1 MRQPITK
8 ITFIFCLITWNFTY
22 GFCFGIEE
30 ENTTKKDTVSALV
43 ISTTNPFFNDLSTL
57 SGDEI
62 IYMIDSLLDQQL
74 VSKSLLIELNDYV
87 ESRLND
93 KNYYA
98 TLNNSYEDSPFPSYS
113 MYENW
118 DTEHITPYND
128 DLSVNDSNIFLTLT
142 DQSTLCDFVMPIQNP
157 VITSNYGYRSGRN
170 HNGIDLDLKVW
181 DPVVASFDGM
191 VRIALKHPTF
201 GRVVVIRHYNGLETI
216 YAHLHRLKVEPGD
229 IVEAG
234 QVIGLGGS
242 SGRSTGSHLH
252 YELRFKGKPLNPK
265 HIISFK
271 DSKLISESL
280 ELKMKKHSYNAIPVG
295 VEFHSIERGDY
306 MQKIATRYSTTVKEL
321 CDLNDMKKSSILR
334 VGKKIRIK

>member
-1 MRQPITK
+1 MVKNLIKTLL
-8 ITFIFCLITWNFTY
+8 ILCLPAWNYSYCYSTT
-22 GFCFGIEE
+22 IED

-43 ISTTNPFFNDLSTL
+43 ISTTNPFYDDLSAL

-62 IYMIDSLLDQQL
+62 INVIDSLLDQKL
-74 VSKSLLIELNDYV
+74 VSKSLLKELNDYV

-98 TLNNSYEDSPFPSYS
+98 TLTNSYEDSPFPSFS

-118 DTEHITPYND
+118 DTECITPYDD

-142 DQSTLCDFVMPIQNP
+142 DKSTLCDFVMPIQNA

-170 HNGIDLDLKVW
+170 HNGIDLDLEVW

-191 VRIALKHPTF
+191 VRIALKHPSF

-252 YELRFKGKPLNPK
+252 YELRFNGKPLNPK

-271 DSKLISESL
+271 ENKLISESL
-280 ELKMKKHSYNAIPVG
+280 VLKRKKYTYNAIPIG

-306 MQKIATRYSTTVKEL
+306 MQKIATRYGITVKEL
-321 CDLNDMKKSSILR
+321 CDLNDMRKSSILR
-334 VGKKIRIK
+334 VGKQIRIK